1 MIAKIKASARYRW
14 YVLISVSLGTF
25 MATLDS
31 SIVNVAL
38 PTIAQN
44 FQVDIKVLQWVPAA
58 YILTITSL
66 LLTFGRLADMFGK
79 TKIFGIGFLG
89 FTLGSILCGL
99 AVNPTFLIGAR
110 VIQGIGAA
118 MLMAN
123 SMGIITSVFPAQ
135 ERGRALGTVGTVVAA
150 GSMTGP
156 PLGGLLTGTIGWPAI
171 FFINVPIG
179 LLGFWA
185 SIYLLPRE
193 PGIDRG
199 SSFDFLGAFFWA
211 SGVISLVLGLSQVET
226 IGWTSRVI
234 VTIFIGV
241 ILLSIFIKMEI
252 KRSQPLIDLNLFKNP
267 VFASGN
273 FAGFISFVT
282 MFFITIFMPFYFQE
296 VKGYEPQ
303 QIGLFLMV
311 FPVAMAIVA
320 PMSGYLSD
328 KFGYMI
334 FTTGGM
340 ALMFINL
347 LALSRISTA
356 TPVYLVVI
364 AQLVIGIAM
373 GMFQSP
379 NNSSVMG
386 VVPKPKLGI
395 AGGII
400 ATMRNFGMV
409 MGIAISVSIFSARVR
424 LYSGLEKKEAFVSA
438 LGDVFLVAACLALVG
453 LLVSFIRGKK
463 YDKGQ
468 TTVNQ

>member
-1 MIAKIKASARYRW
+1 
-14 YVLISVSLGTF
+14 
-25 MATLDS
+25 
-31 SIVNVAL
+31 
-38 PTIAQN
+38 
-44 FQVDIKVLQWVPAA
+44 
-58 YILTITSL
+58 
-66 LLTFGRLADMFGK
+66 
-79 TKIFGIGFLG
+79 
-89 FTLGSILCGL
+89 
-99 AVNPTFLIGAR
+99 
-110 VIQGIGAA
+110 
-118 MLMAN
+118 
-123 SMGIITSVFPAQ
+123 
-135 ERGRALGTVGTVVAA
+135 
-150 GSMTGP
+150 
-156 PLGGLLTGTIGWPAI
+156 
-171 FFINVPIG
+171 
-179 LLGFWA
+179 
-185 SIYLLPRE
+185 
-193 PGIDRG
+193 
-199 SSFDFLGAFFWA
+199 
-211 SGVISLVLGLSQVET
+211 
-226 IGWTSRVI
+226 
-234 VTIFIGV
+234 TIFIGV

-364 AQLVIGIAM
+364 AQFVFGIAM